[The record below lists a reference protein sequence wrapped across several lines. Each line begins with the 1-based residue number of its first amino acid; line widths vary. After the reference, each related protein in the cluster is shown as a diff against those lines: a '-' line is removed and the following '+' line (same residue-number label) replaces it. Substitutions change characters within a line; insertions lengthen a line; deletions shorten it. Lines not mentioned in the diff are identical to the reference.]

1 MEHPTRGALFGP
13 YKKLPPSSVS
23 RVRLLA
29 LDVVAM
35 LVGSHRS
42 DREEFES
49 LSKAVGLAVAGEKEE
64 CYWAHVSSSFM
75 NKR

>member
-1 MEHPTRGALFGP
+1 VEHPTRGALTGP

-35 LVGSHRS
+35 LGGSGTP
-42 DREEFES
+42 DCEESER
-49 LSKAVGLAVAGEKEE
+49 LSKAVRLAVAREE
-64 CYWAHVSSSFM
+64 EQYYWAHVSSVLM